1 MVEREGEGI
10 GPTMD
15 GAIIDFED
23 NGAVRYCSLPSM
35 GISLPKK
42 ESRVARKRLSDLHVI
57 V

>member
-1 MVEREGEGI
+1 M

-15 GAIIDFED
+15 GAVIGFED